1 MIRYFVFKF
10 LLYNLLLLINLSLTT
25 LLFCKHYETAYFAL
39 FSQCFWMLFAYLF
52 FYAYH
57 ELLTKR
63 MITITETYLI
73 LKSNVF
79 ALVVILIFSSL
90 SIHLHCFMDVLGAF
104 FLLNMF
110 IPVFVYFA
118 KNYFLQFP
126 YLEEKIFIVCD
137 SEGFNN
143 IKKWFSIKNGFG
155 FNVKEIIY
163 VDKLSNSQIKTKIS
177 ECLDNKQYSA
187 AVVSIY
193 RYPLFKISYYI
204 DYIQKEIGKIVI
216 FPRIASLP
224 LFNIEII
231 SSVNYKGLAF
241 MLKNNLLNPL
251 DKTIKRIFDLIFSFV
266 ILIFL
271 LPLLILIYFA
281 ILALDGGNPI
291 FKQERVG
298 ESGRS
303 FYVYKFKTM
312 IENADSVLTEFLKQ
326 NKEAMEEYTKFKKL
340 KNDPRITK
348 LGKLL
353 RKFSVDELP
362 QLVNVLKGEMSLVG
376 PRPYLKSEVGEWG
389 GYFEYYKM
397 VKPGITGLWQVSGR
411 NELTFDERIKLD
423 VWYVK
428 NWSLELDI
436 IILIK
441 TVISV
446 LSSRG
451 SY

>member
-1 MIRYFVFKF
+1 MVRYFVFKF
-10 LLYNLLLLINLSLTT
+10 LLYSLLLLINFSLAT
-25 LLFCKHYETAYFAL
+25 LLFYKHYETTYFAL
-39 FSQCFWMLFAYLF
+39 FLQCYWMILAYLF

-79 ALVVILIFSSL
+79 ALVIIFIFSAL
-90 SIHLHCFMDVLGAF
+90 SIHLRCFMDVLATF
-104 FLLNMF
+104 FLLNTL

-137 SEGFNN
+137 NEGFNN

-155 FNVKEIIY
+155 FSVKEVIY

-177 ECLDNKQYSA
+177 ECLNKQYGA

-204 DYIQKEIGKIVI
+204 DYIQKKIGKIVI
-216 FPRIASLP
+216 FPRISSLP

-241 MLKNNLLNPL
+241 MLRNNLLNPL
-251 DKTIKRIFDLIFSFV
+251 DKTIKRIFDLIFSFI

-271 LPLLILIYFA
+271 SPLLILIYLA
-281 ILALDGGNPI
+281 ILVLDRGNPI

-298 ESGRS
+298 ENGRS

-312 IENADSVLTEFLKQ
+312 IENADSVLAEFLKQ
-326 NKEAMEEYTKFKKL
+326 NKEAMEEYTKFRKL

-348 LGKLL
+348 LGKIL
-353 RKFSVDELP
+353 RKLSIDELP

-376 PRPYLKSEVGEWG
+376 PRPYLKSEVGDWG

-441 TVISV
+441 TIISV
-446 LSSRG
+446 LSGRG

>member
-1 MIRYFVFKF
+1 MIRYFVFKII
-10 LLYNLLLLINLSLTT
+10 LYGLLLLINLSLTT
-25 LLFCKHYETAYFAL
+25 LMFYKHYEITYFAL
-39 FSQCFWMLFAYLF
+39 FLRCYWIILVYLF

-73 LKSNVF
+73 LKSNISALIVIYVF
-79 ALVVILIFSSL
+79 SL
-90 SIHLHCFMDVLGAF
+90 LSATLSCFTDITAIF

-155 FNVKEIIY
+155 FSVKEVIY

-177 ECLDNKQYSA
+177 ECLDKQYSA

-204 DYIQKEIGKIVI
+204 DYIQKKIGKIVI
-216 FPRIASLP
+216 FPRISSLP

-241 MLKNNLLNPL
+241 MLRNNLLNPL

-271 LPLLILIYFA
+271 SPLLILIYLA
-281 ILALDGGNPI
+281 ILLFDGGNPI
-291 FKQERVG
+291 FKQERIG
-298 ESGRS
+298 ENGKS

-312 IENADSVLTEFLKQ
+312 IENADSILYEFLEQ
-326 NKEAMEEYTKFKKL
+326 NKEAMEEYATFKKL

-348 LGKLL
+348 LGKIL
-353 RKFSVDELP
+353 RKLSIDELP

-376 PRPYLKSEVGEWG
+376 PRPYLKSEIDEWG

-423 VWYVK
+423 VWYIK
-428 NWSLELDI
+428 NWSLEIDI

-446 LSSRG
+446 LSGRG